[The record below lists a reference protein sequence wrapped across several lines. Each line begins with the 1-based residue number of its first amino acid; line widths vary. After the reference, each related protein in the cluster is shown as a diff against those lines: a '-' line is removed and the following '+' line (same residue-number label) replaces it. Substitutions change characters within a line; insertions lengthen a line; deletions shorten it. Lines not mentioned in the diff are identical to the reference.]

1 MSGED
6 FSSWVNRY
14 ARRHSLWFSKRLSAN
29 DTQATGG
36 HQAGFHIPKR
46 IIFTAFPAGDSPD
59 EENPDAWFD
68 LHIDSHGYSKSVR
81 ATWYDNRLRGG
92 TRNETRVTSL
102 GGKESALLDQDNTGA
117 LVVFAFMLESDKDA
131 GQCHAWICRSAM
143 EEDLAENHLV
153 GPIEPGKYAL
163 WSPHYEEIPS
173 QFPAPQQSVE
183 EHLQTQLE
191 LPPEWL
197 KNFPS
202 TSELA
207 GRMVQVVSFADVPDP
222 DRRLKQRCD
231 GEYELFL
238 SVEEATELPVIR
250 TGFPGVDE
258 FVERANSVLQRR
270 KARAGRSLE
279 LHVREILEEEGLE
292 SGTDFE
298 HGVESEPGRRP
309 DFLFP
314 SRERYLDMDFP
325 ADRLRMLAV
334 KRTCRDRWRQILNEA
349 DRIPL
354 KHLLTLQDGVSG
366 NQFQEM
372 VESGVQLVAPEPLI
386 KCYPKE
392 IRNRLMTFGDFIREV
407 KALRE
412 SA

>member
-1 MSGED
+1 MPGGD
-6 FSSWVNRY
+6 FSSWVNRF
-14 ARRHSLWFSKRLSAN
+14 ARRHSFWFAKRLSAN

-46 IIFTAFPAGDSPD
+46 IVFRAFPALDRPD
-59 EENPDAWFD
+59 EENPDARFE
-68 LHIDSHGYSKSVR
+68 LHIDSHAYSRKVR
-81 ATWYDNRLRGG
+81 ATWYNNRLRGG

-102 GGKESALLDQDNTGA
+102 GGKKSALLDPDNTGA
-117 LVVFAFMLESDKDA
+117 LAIFAFMLGADEDA
-131 GQCHAWICRSAM
+131 GQCHVWICRSAA
-143 EEDLAENHLV
+143 EEDLAESHLV

-173 QFPAPQQSVE
+173 QLPAPPQSVE
-183 EHLQTQLE
+183 EHLQTRLE
-191 LPPEWL
+191 FPPEWL
-197 KNFPS
+197 QNFPS

-207 GRMVQVVSFADVPDP
+207 DRIVQAVPTADAPNPDM
-222 DRRLKQRCD
+222 RLKRRCD

-250 TGFPGVDE
+250 SGFPGVDE
-258 FVERANSVLQRR
+258 FVERANSILQRR

-279 LHVREILEEEGLE
+279 LHVREILEEEGLK
-292 SGTDFE
+292 SGRDFE

-314 SRERYLDMDFP
+314 SRERYLDADFP
-325 ADRLRMLAV
+325 AERLRMLAV

-349 DRIPL
+349 ERIPV
-354 KHLLTLQDGVSG
+354 KHLLTLQDGVSK
-366 NQFQEM
+366 NQLQEM
-372 VESGVQLVAPEPLI
+372 NESGVRLVVPEPLM

-392 IRNRLMTFGDFIREV
+392 IREQLMTFGDFIREV
-407 KALRE
+407 NAL
-412 SA
+412 